1 MDERIKA
8 RYIDPMV
15 DWSFKRLFG
24 SEVNKDILIE
34 FLKVIFPEHEI
45 EDITYIPAEQLGI
58 MEDDRKAVFDVICRT
73 KKGEEFI
80 VEMQCATQKHF
91 FERALYYTSFPI
103 MKQGKKAQRDEE
115 TGIKKEWNYELD
127 GVYFLGVLNFRYE
140 DDDLIEHR
148 YLLREATTGK
158 IMTDK
163 LKFVFV
169 EVEKFN
175 KSADELVTD
184 FDKWIFILKN
194 LSKLLERPAALR
206 DKIFSRLFDVAEY
219 ASLDNI
225 DKQNY
230 VKAMTTARDTH
241 NQIEYAKKTGLEEGL
256 VKGLEK
262 GRAEGRAEGLEEGL
276 EKGREDTKQLIAI
289 NLLQLGTPSEVVA
302 KATGLSLEEVEKLK
316 TDAE

>member
-73 KKGEEFI
+73 KEGKDFL

-103 MKQGKKAQRDEE
+103 MKQGKKAQRDVE
-115 TGIKKEWNYELD
+115 TGIRKEWNYELD
-127 GVYFLGVLNFRYE
+127 GVYFLGVLSFRYE

-148 YLLREATTGK
+148 YMLREATTGK
-158 IMTDK
+158 TMTDK
-163 LKFVFV
+163 LKFVFI
-169 EVEKFN
+169 EVEKFS
-175 KSADELVTD
+175 KGVDELTTD
-184 FDKWIFILKN
+184 FDKWLYILKN

-206 DKIFSRLFDVAEY
+206 DRIFSRLFDVAEY

-241 NQIEYAKKTGLEEGL
+241 NQIEYAKETGLEEGL
-256 VKGLEK
+256 AKGREE
-262 GRAEGRAEGLEEGL
+262 GRAEGRAEGLEEGR
-276 EKGREDTKQLIAI
+276 EEGRYDLILKMVQNDLPI
-289 NLLQLGTPSEVVA
+289 QTICEI
-302 KATGLSLEEVEKLK
+302 TGLSLEEVTKLK
-316 TDAE
+316 DSSGH

>member
-73 KKGEEFI
+73 KEGKDFL
-80 VEMQCATQKHF
+80 VEMQYAPQEHF
-91 FERALYYTSFPI
+91 FERTLYYTSFPI

-175 KSADELVTD
+175 KSEDELTTD
-184 FDKWIFILKN
+184 FDKWLFILKN

-241 NQIEYAKKTGLEEGL
+241 NQIEYAKKTSLEEGL
-256 VKGLEK
+256 AK
-262 GRAEGRAEGLEEGL
+262 GRAEGREEG
-276 EKGREDTKQLIAI
+276 REERNMEVAI
-289 NLLQLGTPSEVVA
+289 NLLQLGTPCEIVA
-302 KATGLSLEEVEKLK
+302 KATGLSLEEVIKLK
-316 TDAE
+316 GNR

>member
-175 KSADELVTD
+175 KSEDELATD
-184 FDKWIFILKN
+184 FDKWLFILKN

-276 EKGREDTKQLIAI
+276 EKGREDAKQLIAI
-289 NLLQLGTPSEVVA
+289 NLLKLGTPSEVVA

>member
-1 MDERIKA
+1 MDEKIKA

-175 KSADELVTD
+175 KSADELATD
-184 FDKWIFILKN
+184 FDKWLFILKN

-241 NQIEYAKKTGLEEGL
+241 NQIEYAKETGLEEGL
-256 VKGLEK
+256 AK
-262 GRAEGRAEGLEEGL
+262 GRVIGRAEGLEEGL
-276 EKGREDTKQLIAI
+276 SKGREEGREDAKQQIAI
-289 NLLQLGTPSEVVA
+289 NLLQLGTPCEIAA
-302 KATGLSLEEVEKLK
+302 KATGLSAEEVTKLK
-316 TDAE
+316 ESL

>member
-1 MDERIKA
+1 MDEKIKA

-73 KKGEEFI
+73 KNGEEFI

-115 TGIKKEWNYELD
+115 TGIKKEWDYKLN

-148 YLLREATTGK
+148 YMLREATTGK
-158 IMTDK
+158 TMTDK
-163 LKFVFV
+163 LKFVFI
-169 EVEKFN
+169 EVEKFS
-175 KSADELVTD
+175 KGVDELTTD
-184 FDKWIFILKN
+184 FDKWLYILKN

-206 DKIFSRLFDVAEY
+206 NRIFSRLFDVAEY

-241 NQIEYAKKTGLEEGL
+241 NQIEYAKE
-256 VKGLEK
+256 
-262 GRAEGRAEGLEEGL
+262 
-276 EKGREDTKQLIAI
+276 I
-289 NLLQLGTPSEVVA
+289 TP
-302 KATGLSLEEVEKLK
+302 
-316 TDAE
+316 

>member
-1 MDERIKA
+1 MDEKIKA

-73 KKGEEFI
+73 KNGEEFI

-115 TGIKKEWNYELD
+115 TGIRNEWNYELD

-175 KSADELVTD
+175 KSEDELTTD
-184 FDKWIFILKN
+184 FDKWLYILKN

-241 NQIEYAKKTGLEEGL
+241 NQIEYAKETGLEEGL
-256 VKGLEK
+256 AK
-262 GRAEGRAEGLEEGL
+262 GRAEGREEGRAEGLEEGF
-276 EKGREDTKQLIAI
+276 EKGRYDMILKMVQNDLPIQTICEI
-289 NLLQLGTPSEVVA
+289 
-302 KATGLSLEEVEKLK
+302 TGLSLEEVAKLK
-316 TDAE
+316 DSSGR

>member
-1 MDERIKA
+1 MDEKIKA

-73 KKGEEFI
+73 KNGEEFI

-127 GVYFLGVLNFRYE
+127 GVYFLGVLNFKYE

-158 IMTDK
+158 TMTDK

-175 KSADELVTD
+175 KSADELATD
-184 FDKWIFILKN
+184 FDKWLFILKN

-241 NQIEYAKKTGLEEGL
+241 NQIEYAKKTSLEEGL
-256 VKGLEK
+256 AK
-262 GRAEGRAEGLEEGL
+262 GRAEGREEGRAEGLEEGF
-276 EKGREDTKQLIAI
+276 EKGRYDMILKMVQNDLPIQTICEI
-289 NLLQLGTPSEVVA
+289 
-302 KATGLSLEEVEKLK
+302 TGLSLEEVAKLK
-316 TDAE
+316 DSSGR

>member
-230 VKAMTTARDTH
+230 VKAMTTARDIH
-241 NQIEYAKKTGLEEGL
+241 NQIEYAKETGLEEGL
-256 VKGLEK
+256 AKGREE
-262 GRAEGRAEGLEEGL
+262 GRAEGRAEGLEEGR
-276 EKGREDTKQLIAI
+276 EEGRYDLILKMVQNDLPI
-289 NLLQLGTPSEVVA
+289 QTICEI
-302 KATGLSLEEVEKLK
+302 TGLSLEEVTKLK
-316 TDAE
+316 DSSGH

>member
-34 FLKVIFPEHEI
+34 FLKVVFPEHEI

-73 KKGEEFI
+73 KDGKEFI

-115 TGIKKEWNYELD
+115 TGIRNEWNYELD

-158 IMTDK
+158 TMTDK
-163 LKFVFV
+163 LKFVFI
-169 EVEKFN
+169 EVEKFS
-175 KSADELVTD
+175 KGVDELTTD
-184 FDKWIFILKN
+184 FDKWLYILKN

-206 DKIFSRLFDVAEY
+206 DRIFSRLFDVAEY

-230 VKAMTTARDTH
+230 VKAMTTARDIH
-241 NQIEYAKKTGLEEGL
+241 NQIEYAKETGLEEGL
-256 VKGLEK
+256 AKGREE
-262 GRAEGRAEGLEEGL
+262 GRAEGRAEGLEEGR
-276 EKGREDTKQLIAI
+276 EEGRYDLILKMVQNDLPI
-289 NLLQLGTPSEVVA
+289 QTICEI
-302 KATGLSLEEVEKLK
+302 TGLSLEEVTKLK
-316 TDAE
+316 DSSGH

>member
-73 KKGEEFI
+73 KNGEEFI

-148 YLLREATTGK
+148 YLLREVTTGK

-175 KSADELVTD
+175 KSADELATD
-184 FDKWIFILKN
+184 FDKWLFILKN
-194 LSKLLERPAALR
+194 LSKLLERPVALR

-256 VKGLEK
+256 VKGFEK
-262 GRAEGRAEGLEEGL
+262 GRAEGLEEGL
-276 EKGREDTKQLIAI
+276 EKGREDAKQLIAI
-289 NLLQLGTPSEVVA
+289 NFLKLGTPSEVVA
-302 KATGLSLEEVEKLK
+302 KATGLSLEEVTKIKESSGR
-316 TDAE
+316 

>member
-73 KKGEEFI
+73 KEGKDFL
-80 VEMQCATQKHF
+80 VEMQYAPQEHF
-91 FERALYYTSFPI
+91 FERALFYTSFPI
-103 MKQGKKAQRDEE
+103 MKQGKKAQRDEA
-115 TGIKKEWNYELD
+115 TGVKKEWDYELD
-127 GVYFLGVLNFRYE
+127 GVYFLGVLSFRYE

-148 YLLREATTGK
+148 YWLREATTGK
-158 IMTDK
+158 TMTDK
-163 LKFVFV
+163 LKFVFI
-169 EVEKFN
+169 EVEKFG
-175 KSADELVTD
+175 KGVDELTTD
-184 FDKWIFILKN
+184 FDRWLYILKN

-206 DKIFSRLFDVAEY
+206 DRIFSRLFDVAEY

-256 VKGLEK
+256 VKGFEK
-262 GRAEGRAEGLEEGL
+262 GRAEGLEEGL
-276 EKGREDTKQLIAI
+276 EKGREDAKQLIAI
-289 NLLQLGTPSEVVA
+289 NFLKLGTPCEVVA
-302 KATGLSLEEVEKLK
+302 KATGLSLEKVTKIKESSGR
-316 TDAE
+316 